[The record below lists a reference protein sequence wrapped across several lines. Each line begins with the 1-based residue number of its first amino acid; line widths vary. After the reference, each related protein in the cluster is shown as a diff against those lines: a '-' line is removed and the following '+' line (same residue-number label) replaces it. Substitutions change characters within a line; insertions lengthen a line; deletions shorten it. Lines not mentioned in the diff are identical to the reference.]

1 MNVLFRDSC
10 WHFAL
15 LFINLLIIYSNHCDT
30 CQQQKAQKNKKSIIW
45 YKTAANWDGKN
56 NTNNC
61 TGYWGFTRGRAARDA
76 AAPGMQLDPGEVARG
91 FGTRTIVL
99 VNRRP
104 GGCCDPESG
113 RREGFLQGDAARSR
127 TIVLKPRS
135 RTKSPGSTRPPGV
148 VFQGRRGQDDPDS
161 APMSSPIP
169 IKPRS
174 RCPDQQP
181 DDPEPEQF
189 YWYRPGKPD
198 GRRPLPPHG
207 VFHGNIWVIRYLPL
221 YLVGHAQ

>member
-1 MNVLFRDSC
+1 VLNGLTY
-10 WHFAL
+10 L
-15 LFINLLIIYSNHCDT
+15 LYIAIIAHTVNRKRKKKRIFF
-30 CQQQKAQKNKKSIIW
+30 QQVPGRSSAAA
-45 YKTAANWDGKN
+45 AANN
-56 NTNNC
+56 QNNC
-61 TGYWGFTRGRAARDA
+61 TGYWRSAR
-76 AAPGMQLDPGEVARG
+76 GEVELVPGTGRSFRLGPVAR
-91 FGTRTIVL
+91 
-99 VNRRP
+99 P
-104 GGCCDPESG
+104 
-113 RREGFLQGDAARSR
+113 R

-161 APMSSPIP
+161 APMSSPTP

-174 RCPDQQP
+174 RCPEQQP

-198 GRRPLPPHG
+198 GRRLLPPHG